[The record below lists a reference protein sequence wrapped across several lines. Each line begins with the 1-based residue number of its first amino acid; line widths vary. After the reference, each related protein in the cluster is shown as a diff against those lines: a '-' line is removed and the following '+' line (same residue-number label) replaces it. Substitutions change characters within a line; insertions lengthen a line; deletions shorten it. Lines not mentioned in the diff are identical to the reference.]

1 VQIKVSLANNIAAL
15 VQLGHGFKPQASIAS
30 SCFGVVSR
38 RSDDSLYDALIHHI
52 AVTASSDSRVLMRLF
67 VSPMYELSVAE
78 TMIVT
83 RD

>member
-1 VQIKVSLANNIAAL
+1 MANNIAAL

-38 RSDDSLYDALIHHI
+38 RSDDSLCDALIHHI
-52 AVTASSDSRVLMRLF
+52 AVTASSDSLLMRLF
-67 VSPMYELSVAE
+67 VSPVYELSVAE